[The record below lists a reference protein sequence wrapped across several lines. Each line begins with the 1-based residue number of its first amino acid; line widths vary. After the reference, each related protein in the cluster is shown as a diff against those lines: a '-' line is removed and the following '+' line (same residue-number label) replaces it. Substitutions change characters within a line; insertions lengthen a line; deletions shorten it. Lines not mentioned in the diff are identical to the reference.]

1 MIDIQKLIRARGTR
15 IALAAGLI
23 GTGAM
28 GFAPYVFND
37 VSTQAAVNAPLIRLT
52 AAADGTVAALPDTG
66 QYFGK
71 PTDVRL
77 LDLSQDTGDVAEL
90 KAQAELAQAEMEL
103 AKKQLAELGAQ
114 DVRLA
119 HRASVFT
126 SATAARLVQDS
137 DAAQAALTG
146 CEAQRTE
153 QQATLDR
160 TRKLAAQG
168 FISPA
173 GVDKAVAAAS
183 LKASDCRSAAAQ
195 LRAIQ
200 VTRVAAR
207 SGVFIGDSYND
218 APYAVQQSDRLL
230 LQRQSI
236 EKTLNDATARYT
248 QANLRLKD
256 ALARA
261 SYRAPAGTLVW
272 AATSSSGAAIRAGE
286 PVLDL
291 LDCRR
296 RFVQVALPE
305 RKAEVV
311 GPGAPADIRM
321 IGSDNWVKGRVI
333 NITGAAGRRQEN
345 LLAATTCS
353 LPGDSEL
360 LKPLVPIRT
369 SKSKRCLRDWIWSPS
384 RVRMPTS
391 MPIFSRVR

>member
-1 MIDIQKLIRARGTR
+1 
-15 IALAAGLI
+15 
-23 GTGAM
+23 
-28 GFAPYVFND
+28 
-37 VSTQAAVNAPLIRLT
+37 
-52 AAADGTVAALPDTG
+52 
-66 QYFGK
+66 
-71 PTDVRL
+71 
-77 LDLSQDTGDVAEL
+77 
-90 KAQAELAQAEMEL
+90 MEL

-345 LLAATTCS
+345 LLAATTYS
-353 LPGDSEL
+353 LPGAREIIVDVALPAPATDKMDATRKCDVDRLAE
-360 LKPLVPIRT
+360 
-369 SKSKRCLRDWIWSPS
+369 
-384 RVRMPTS
+384 VR
-391 MPIFSRVR
+391 FSRTTL

>member
-52 AAADGTVAALPDTG
+52 AAADGTVAALPDNG

-119 HRASVFT
+119 RRASVFT

-146 CEAQRTE
+146 CEAQRLQE
-153 QQATLDR
+153 QATLDR
-160 TRKLAAQG
+160 TRKLADQG

-173 GVDKAVAAAS
+173 GVEKAVAAAS

-195 LRAIQ
+195 VRAIQ
-200 VTRVAAR
+200 VTRTAAR

-311 GPGAPADIRM
+311 GPGTPADIRM
-321 IGSDNWVKGRVI
+321 IGSDNWVKGRVV

-345 LLAATTCS
+345 LLAATTYS
-353 LPGDSEL
+353 LPGAREIIVDVALPAPETD
-360 LKPLVPIRT
+360 KMNA
-369 SKSKRCLRDWIWSPS
+369 S
-384 RVRMPTS
+384 RKCDVGRLAEVR
-391 MPIFSRVR
+391 FSRTTL

>member
-52 AAADGTVAALPDTG
+52 AAADGTVAALPDNG

-345 LLAATTCS
+345 LLAATTYS
-353 LPGDSEL
+353 LPGAREIIVDVALPAPATDKMDATRKCDVGRLAE
-360 LKPLVPIRT
+360 
-369 SKSKRCLRDWIWSPS
+369 
-384 RVRMPTS
+384 VR
-391 MPIFSRVR
+391 FSRTTL